1 MVTIKDIAK
10 KLGISISTV
19 SKGMNGA
26 SDISADTRQ
35 LVLDTAL
42 EMGYIGKRT
51 KNSLSKHVCIV
62 ILHLPYSNID
72 EYGYELISGFRLA
85 ATENNYM
92 VSMVSIDDL
101 QKAHKNYDT
110 AMEMLGYHGAFFV
123 GLTKDDAYLEQLQST
138 KIPTILF
145 EEPVQNP
152 CVGTI
157 GVNVAEGIQQ
167 CVSYLHEQ
175 GHRRIAFINGLN
187 NCAAANMRMEGYRRG
202 LDLVGLPFE
211 ERLTGSALFYP
222 PDSVKDFIPVFLEE
236 KATAIVCGNDYI
248 AAAALSELMQRGLRV
263 PTDISIT
270 GFDDNPVAKYL
281 SPPLTTINE
290 NRLGIGRTALIMLD
304 NLIRNGCTGVMLT
317 HPKLIVRKST
327 GKYVSQRY

>member
-10 KLGISISTV
+10 RLGISISTV
-19 SKGMNGA
+19 SKGLNGA

-51 KNSLSKHVCIV
+51 KSSPTKHVCIV

-92 VSMVSIDDL
+92 VSMVSIEDL
-101 QKAHKNYDT
+101 LKTHKNYDT

-123 GLTKDDAYLEQLQST
+123 GITKDDAYLEQLQHT
-138 KIPTILF
+138 KIPTVLF
-145 EEPVQNP
+145 EEPIQNP
-152 CVGTI
+152 YVGTI
-157 GVNVAEGIQQ
+157 GVNVAEGITQ
-167 CVSYLHEQ
+167 CVSYLYEQ
-175 GHRRIAFINGLN
+175 GHRKIAFINGLN
-187 NCAAANMRMEGYRRG
+187 NCAASRMRMEGYRRG
-202 LDLVGLPFE
+202 LELVGLPFE
-211 ERLTGSALFYP
+211 EQLTGSALFYP
-222 PDSVKDFIPVFLEE
+222 PDSAKDYIPAFLEQ

-290 NRLGIGRTALIMLD
+290 NRLGIGRTALSMLD
-304 NLIRNGCTGVMLT
+304 NLIRNGCSGIMLT
-317 HPKLIVRKST
+317 HPKLVIRKST
-327 GKYVSQRY
+327 GKHNPQS